1 MDTPRLAASK
11 AGKSRYHGQPC
22 KRCGGTERQTRN
34 ATCVVCHKL
43 YAQRYRKKI
52 NAPLDA
58 LKAAVQV
65 EG

>member
-1 MDTPRLAASK
+1 VA
-11 AGKSRYHGQPC
+11 
-22 KRCGGTERQTRN
+22 
-34 ATCVVCHKL
+34 CHKL
-43 YAQRYRKKI
+43 HAQRYRKKI